1 MHNLKKQISCHLKT
15 FPKNHTII
23 HMVLSK
29 IIDIDSIVPNL
40 PLAVHI
46 WHPLVVTLDDHSCEA
61 SHAIPLTCSPP
72 TLFEQT

>member
-1 MHNLKKQISCHLKT
+1 
-15 FPKNHTII
+15 
-23 HMVLSK
+23 MVLSK

-61 SHAIPLTCSPP
+61 SHTIPLTCSPP